1 MLEVGE
7 FTFTS
12 VLSTIAFLLYI
23 QFSPSMGNIWIR
35 DGHFTPRGAI
45 DVMMYPFRERQM
57 WKPKMW
63 VINYPCWI
71 VCGIIVVVVVHYV
84 KLMITEN

>member
-12 VLSTIAFLLYI
+12 VLSTVAFLLYI
-23 QFSPSMGNIWIR
+23 QFSPTMGNIWIR

-45 DVMMYPFRERQM
+45 DVMLYPFREWQM
-57 WKPKMW
+57 WKPGMW
-63 VINYPCWI
+63 IINYPVWI
-71 VCGIIVVVVVHYV
+71 ACGMTMVSVIHHGY
-84 KLMITEN
+84 LMITES